1 MPKQEL
7 DSEFIEHIA
16 CPACGSSDAN
26 ALYDD
31 AHTHCFACGKTTF
44 GDADKPSPDPR
55 RRVVAEFITGEVREL
70 PVRHLS
76 EETCRKFGYSV
87 GKNHADITVQIAD
100 YRDADGTLIAQ
111 KLRKADKSFSIV
123 GEGKN
128 MPLFGM
134 NLWPTSGKRVV
145 VTEGEIDAMSCS
157 QAQGNKWPVVSVP
170 NGAQGAAKAFANN
183 IKWLRGYDE
192 VVIMFDMDEPGRD
205 ASVECARL
213 LPPGRAKIAELPMKD
228 ANELLKVGRSD
239 EIRRAMYDARVY
251 RPDGIVTL
259 ADIRSRVM
267 TQVTA
272 GFEWPWS
279 SLTRATYGMKL
290 GEVIGIGAGT
300 GVGKSEAVNEII
312 IHFLHQGVKV
322 GVIKLEE
329 DVGETG
335 RRLASKLARRQ
346 FYTADG
352 SWVPA
357 DLEAAYDVLEKQG
370 GVVLYDS
377 FGATDWDGLQGQI
390 EYMALSEGCTMVAL
404 DHLTALAA
412 AEDDERKA
420 LEKIMAEMSSL
431 AKRLNII
438 LIFVSH
444 LATPDGTPHEEN
456 GRVTIKNF
464 KGSRSIGFW
473 SHTLLGLERHQQ
485 HDDPE
490 ERRVTTIRVLK
501 HRAFGSATGFTM
513 TVKYNLET
521 GMLDEFE
528 RPPVD
533 HSAAFAE
540 EEDAPF

>member
-228 ANELLKVGRSD
+228 AN
-239 EIRRAMYDARVY
+239 
-251 RPDGIVTL
+251 
-259 ADIRSRVM
+259 
-267 TQVTA
+267 
-272 GFEWPWS
+272 
-279 SLTRATYGMKL
+279 
-290 GEVIGIGAGT
+290 
-300 GVGKSEAVNEII
+300 
-312 IHFLHQGVKV
+312 
-322 GVIKLEE
+322 
-329 DVGETG
+329 
-335 RRLASKLARRQ
+335 
-346 FYTADG
+346 
-352 SWVPA
+352 
-357 DLEAAYDVLEKQG
+357 
-370 GVVLYDS
+370 
-377 FGATDWDGLQGQI
+377 
-390 EYMALSEGCTMVAL
+390 
-404 DHLTALAA
+404 
-412 AEDDERKA
+412 
-420 LEKIMAEMSSL
+420 
-431 AKRLNII
+431 
-438 LIFVSH
+438 
-444 LATPDGTPHEEN
+444 
-456 GRVTIKNF
+456 
-464 KGSRSIGFW
+464 
-473 SHTLLGLERHQQ
+473 
-485 HDDPE
+485 
-490 ERRVTTIRVLK
+490 
-501 HRAFGSATGFTM
+501 
-513 TVKYNLET
+513 
-521 GMLDEFE
+521 
-528 RPPVD
+528 
-533 HSAAFAE
+533 
-540 EEDAPF
+540 